1 MRNMLVSHEV
11 LVESFRL
18 HHLHRGIIFMHGFG
32 LQRLQS
38 DQTFSSTEF
47 KLFLN
52 VRYACTSIDV
62 VAPVLCFSSFGRLL
76 LSLIRTL
83 PSHYHFDMTAHHL
96 HPALDLPPV
105 LVDFCPSGTAA
116 PLLVPP
122 LLEPSLAL
130 SGRRIFKVGLIQPPP
145 LWVMRWSLNWDELN
159 TKLGGREAAYHW
171 MGILL
176 EATHTQLGRRALA
189 MVVAILVIKITAA
202 IMAFT
207 HDQ

>member
-1 MRNMLVSHEV
+1 MSHEV

-18 HHLHRGIIFMHGFG
+18 HHLHRGVIFMHWFG

-62 VAPVLCFSSFGRLL
+62 IAPVLCFSSFGRLL

-105 LVDFCPSGTAA
+105 LVDFCPSATAA

-130 SGRRIFKVGLIQPPP
+130 GGRRIFKVGLIQPPP
-145 LWVMRWSLNWDELN
+145 L
-159 TKLGGREAAYHW
+159 
-171 MGILL
+171 
-176 EATHTQLGRRALA
+176 
-189 MVVAILVIKITAA
+189 
-202 IMAFT
+202 
-207 HDQ
+207 